1 MSEINLMKLY
11 PQGKRNLDV
20 RGEITEEVRAI
31 SRKFDFDYFDGDR
44 KYGYGGYNYHPRFWT
59 DTVKLFR
66 DHYQL
71 PENASI
77 LDVGCGKGFMLY
89 DFQQL
94 MPKASLRGIDLS
106 SYAID
111 HAKEEMKPLLQQG
124 NAKKLPFEDKSF
136 DLVISINT
144 LHNLN
149 PEDCKQG
156 IREIQR
162 VSRGKSF
169 IMVDGWNNDEEKALM
184 DRWVLTAVTMMHVDQ
199 WKKVLQD
206 VDYTGDYFFWVVT

>member
-1 MSEINLMKLY
+1 MAEINLMRLY

-20 RGEITEEVRAI
+20 RGEITDEVRAI

-59 DTVKLFR
+59 ETVKLFR

-77 LDVGCGKGFMLY
+77 LDVGCGKGFMLH
-89 DFQQL
+89 DFQLL
-94 MPKASLRGIDLS
+94 MPQAKLSGIDVS
-106 SYAID
+106 PYAIQ
-111 HAKEEMKPLLQQG
+111 HAKEEVKPFVQQA
-124 NAKKLPFEDKSF
+124 NAKSLPFPDASF

-149 PEDCKQG
+149 REDCKQG

-169 IMVDGWNNDEEKALM
+169 LMVDGWNNDEEKALM
-184 DRWVLTAVTMMHVDQ
+184 DRWVLTAITMMHVNE
-199 WKKVLQD
+199 WKKLLQEIG
-206 VDYTGDYFFWVVT
+206 YTGDYFFWVVT